1 LLNPKALLFAS
12 AIFPESA
19 WMNVQTY
26 IVHILSF
33 LCLIL
38 PIAVFWIFLGSV
50 LASNKIHWLNA
61 CNLTDCIFGSG
72 EFFYSTKL
80 FCNFKVLNCAS
91 KNAFVS
97 LNDFHWE

>member
-1 LLNPKALLFAS
+1 
-12 AIFPESA
+12 
-19 WMNVQTY
+19 MNVQTY

-61 CNLTDCIFGSG
+61 CNLQRTASLVLVSFSIPLS
-72 EFFYSTKL
+72 YSAILK
-80 FCNFKVLNCAS
+80 F
-91 KNAFVS
+91 
-97 LNDFHWE
+97 